1 MIEMTGRTQTKTIE
15 PEPGRTLLDLAVG
28 HGIDWGFACT
38 RGTCARCRCLI
49 EEGAGGLEEAT
60 DAEWDRL
67 EPEEL
72 EQGYRLACQA
82 VVKQGAGPIK
92 AVNRPYF

>member
-1 MIEMTGRTQTKTIE
+1 MLELKGKTKSATVE
-15 PEPGRTLLDLAVG
+15 AEAGLTLLDIAIKHDV
-28 HGIDWGFACT
+28 DWAFSCT

-49 EEGAGGLEEAT
+49 EEGAEYLEDVT

-67 EPEEL
+67 EPEEF
-72 EQGYRLACQA
+72 EQGYRLGCQA
-82 VVKQGAGPIK
+82 VVKPGAGPIK

>member
-1 MIEMTGRTQTKTIE
+1 MIILQGRTKRTVTEAAEGK
-15 PEPGRTLLDLAVG
+15 TLLQLALKAKAE
-28 HGIDWGFACT
+28 WGSSCQ

-49 EEGAGGLEEAT
+49 VDGMEHLEPVT

-72 EQGYRLACQA
+72 EQGYRLSCQA
-82 VVKQGAGPIK
+82 VIRSDHANVEVKHK
-92 AVNRPYF
+92 PYF